1 VGLSKLTAGLTRIE
15 RGALPWVSRQWKII
29 KLASA
34 SITLLFLIAFILP
47 EAQPAEAAS
56 VSSDQTQ
63 ITQIEQRIAAQGALI
78 QKIVTRYDATQAE
91 AATLAKRLAAA
102 QIQLAADQTAEA
114 AAMTRLRRIA
124 IYAYESGGGLSP
136 ALSLFTTSS
145 VNTMLIRSEYVDIA
159 GGNMN
164 NAINTYH
171 EDQRRT
177 EATAKLLRFEQSRTK
192 ATLIQLTRQ
201 RQAVQAAIASDE
213 STLEQVKGNLQAIL
227 AAAAAK
233 QAAEQ
238 RLAEQRLARQE
249 DQQAAAAAHQSQPSN
264 PAPST
269 PSTPSTPAPSTPAP
283 STPSTP
289 APSTPSAPAPI
300 SPSPGVY
307 ANPLRA
313 INALSPERIDQGVD
327 YSGYG
332 PIYAIGDGIV
342 LNTVNSGWP
351 GGTFITYR
359 LTDGPAAGLV
369 VYAAEDIYP
378 MVQVGQT
385 VTPNTVLGTVY
396 EGPDGIETGWS
407 DPSGQGYT
415 MAHDYGQFNGSNST
429 AFGYNFS
436 QLLQSLGAPGGILQN
451 DPPTGN
457 LPPGWPTW

>member
-1 VGLSKLTAGLTRIE
+1 MGLSKFTAGLTRIE
-15 RGALPWVSRQWKII
+15 RGALPWVSRHCKII
-29 KLASA
+29 KLAPA

-47 EAQPAEAAS
+47 EAQSAEAAS
-56 VSSDQTQ
+56 VSSDQAQ
-63 ITQIEQRIAAQGALI
+63 INQIEQRIAAQGALI

-91 AATLAKRLAAA
+91 ATALAKRLAAA
-102 QIQLAADQTAEA
+102 QMQLAADQTAEA
-114 AAMTRLRRIA
+114 ATMTRLRRIA
-124 IYAYESGGGLSP
+124 LYAYESGGGLSP
-136 ALSLFTTSS
+136 TLSLFTTSS

-177 EATAKLLRFEQSRTK
+177 EATATLLRFEQSRAK

-249 DQQAAAAAHQSQPSN
+249 EQQAAAAAHQSQPSN

-269 PSTPSTPAPSTPAP
+269 PAPSTPAPSTPAP
-283 STPSTP
+283 STPT
-289 APSTPSAPAPI
+289 PI

-342 LNTVNSGWP
+342 LNTVNAGWP

-378 MVQVGQT
+378 TVQVGQT